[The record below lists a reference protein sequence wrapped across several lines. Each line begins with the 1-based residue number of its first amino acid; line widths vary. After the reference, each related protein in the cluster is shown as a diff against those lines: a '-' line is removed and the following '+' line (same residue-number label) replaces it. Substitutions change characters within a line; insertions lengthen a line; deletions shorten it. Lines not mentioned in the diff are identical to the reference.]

1 MKWSSWEATG
11 GVGRH
16 WETVGDIGR
25 QWETAGDTDSGCHV
39 GKGWSSR
46 ESPGAQHQ
54 ESLGV
59 VEVVVVYSPTNHLRM
74 EIEPAAES
82 PQPRLERGW
91 VMPKSEKRMTDYMGL
106 ETRSTE

>member
-1 MKWSSWEATG
+1 M
-11 GVGRH
+11 
-16 WETVGDIGR
+16 
-25 QWETAGDTDSGCHV
+25 
-39 GKGWSSR
+39 
-46 ESPGAQHQ
+46 
-54 ESLGV
+54 
-59 VEVVVVYSPTNHLRM
+59 EVVVVSSPTNHLRM

>member
-1 MKWSSWEATG
+1 MVWLGSKLRELESL
-11 GVGRH
+11 GVYGRH
-16 WETVGDIGR
+16 WKTR
-25 QWETAGDTDSGCHV
+25 
-39 GKGWSSR
+39 
-46 ESPGAQHQ
+46 
-54 ESLGV
+54 GV